1 MRIEQNNYL
10 QGEEYVRNVTLEK
23 LNKGVVFLCNE
34 FFSFV
39 PPNRQ
44 KSIYQSQFL
53 SPEN

>member
-10 QGEEYVRNVTLEK
+10 QGEEYMRNVSLEK
-23 LNKGVVFLCNE
+23 SIKGVVFLCNE

-39 PPNRQ
+39 PPNKQ

-53 SPEN
+53 CPEN